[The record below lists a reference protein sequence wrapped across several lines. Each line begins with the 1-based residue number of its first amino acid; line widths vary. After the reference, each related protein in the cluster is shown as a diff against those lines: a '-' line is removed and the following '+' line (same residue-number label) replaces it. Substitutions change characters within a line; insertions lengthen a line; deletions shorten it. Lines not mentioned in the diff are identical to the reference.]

1 MSGIK
6 VTSRAARSLLEKVDG
21 WPEVPMLRFQFN
33 WKHQQSVVVE
43 GERVD
48 WAGGRITV
56 VDAHGQARA
65 VFDEGELSSWWRV
78 GEPAQ

>member
-1 MSGIK
+1 
-6 VTSRAARSLLEKVDG
+6 
-21 WPEVPMLRFQFN
+21 MLRFQFN

-48 WAGGRITV
+48 LAGGRITV

-65 VFDEGELSSWWRV
+65 TFDEGELSSWWRV
-78 GEPAQ
+78 REHAQ